1 MKYLTL
7 LGFFI
12 FSISLSAQ
20 DQEDIR
26 IYRSAMQQGEQVV
39 FGDRSVKFKEV
50 VSDSRCPK
58 DVTCIWAGEAKVLI
72 EVFEKNRFVEEKLVV
87 INSGNV
93 PLNFSAEDI
102 SYSISSLELLP
113 YPSSK
118 NKTSGQDYT
127 LKIQVNEE
135 Y

>member
-1 MKYLTL
+1 MKYLFL

-39 FGDRSVKFKEV
+39 FGDRSIKFKEV

-72 EVFEKNRFVEEKLVV
+72 EVFENDRFIEEKLVV
-87 INSGNV
+87 INSGNI
-93 PLNFSAEDI
+93 PLDFSAEDI

-113 YPSSK
+113 YPTSQ
-118 NKTSGQDYT
+118 NKKSGQDYT
-127 LKIQVNEE
+127 LKIQVSEE
-135 Y
+135 L